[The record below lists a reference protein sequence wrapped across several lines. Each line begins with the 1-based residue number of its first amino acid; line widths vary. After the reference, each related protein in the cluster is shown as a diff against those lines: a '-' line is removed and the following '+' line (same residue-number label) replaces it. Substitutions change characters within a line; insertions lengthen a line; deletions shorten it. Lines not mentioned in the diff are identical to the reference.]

1 MAGFCLCLFLIVAT
15 PLCMRGLSFLT
26 RDGLHAPV
34 VEVQSPTLWTG
45 GEFLVAGF
53 ISVGLELR
61 CAGRPFTA
69 MQGLLTVMT
78 SLWKH
83 RLSVHQL
90 EWLRHT
96 GSAARWLCN
105 RLRSGI
111 EPVSPVLV
119 DDSYPL
125 CHQGGSL
132 VAVLICI
139 FLRAK

>member
-1 MAGFCLCLFLIVAT
+1 
-15 PLCMRGLSFLT
+15 MRGLSFLT

-53 ISVGLELR
+53 YFGW
-61 CAGRPFTA
+61 AGAYGVRAPLHCV
-69 MQGLLTVMT
+69 QGLLTVMT

-105 RLRSGI
+105 RLVR
-111 EPVSPVLV
+111 
-119 DDSYPL
+119 D
-125 CHQGGSL
+125 
-132 VAVLICI
+132 
-139 FLRAK
+139 